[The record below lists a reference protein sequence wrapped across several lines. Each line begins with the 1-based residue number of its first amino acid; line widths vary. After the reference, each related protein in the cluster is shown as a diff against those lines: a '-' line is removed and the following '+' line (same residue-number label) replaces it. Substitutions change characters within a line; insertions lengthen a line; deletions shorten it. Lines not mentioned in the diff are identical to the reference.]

1 MRFLNSWRIFS
12 IVALVAGV
20 TLPSF
25 AAQMAI
31 LKNGFAIQHERHEV
45 IGNVTRLYTSADGSS
60 YVEVPTENIDHY
72 EAVPDAARF
81 ARNVKTPSSYSG
93 FPGRPETDLTEV
105 VNEASGRYRLDPDL
119 VNSVIKAE
127 SGFNARAVS
136 PKGAQ
141 GLMQL
146 MPGTAS
152 ELGVS
157 NVFDPQA
164 NVEGGTRYLRELLER
179 YNFDLRKALAA
190 YNAGPQRVE
199 QFGGIPPYYE
209 TRAYV
214 ARVVKDFNKKKIA
227 QQKAALPSQQDSTTQ
242 RDARKAST
250 VPNKARNSKSV
261 TQAKAEPSE

>member
-1 MRFLNSWRIFS
+1 
-12 IVALVAGV
+12 
-20 TLPSF
+20 
-25 AAQMAI
+25 MAV
-31 LKNGFAIQHERHEV
+31 LKNGFAIQHERREV
-45 IGNVTRLYTSADGSS
+45 IGSVTRLYISADGSS
-60 YVEVPTENIDHY
+60 YVDVPTGNIDHY
-72 EAVPDAARF
+72 EAAPDPAPF
-81 ARNVKTPSSYSG
+81 ARNVKTPGSYSG
-93 FPGRPETDLTEV
+93 FPGRPQPDLTEV

-152 ELGVS
+152 QLGVS

-164 NVEGGTRYLRELLER
+164 NVEGGARYLRELLER

-214 ARVVKDFNKKKIA
+214 AKVVKDFNKKKIA
-227 QQKAALPSQQDSTTQ
+227 QQKAALTSQRDSAPQ
-242 RDARKAST
+242 RDARKSSSAAAS
-250 VPNKARNSKSV
+250 KAHNSKSV